1 MKTVKL
7 FIPLLALV
15 ISGAIFSSCKKEN
28 KEKDLKQNQL
38 AMTSDLDLMN
48 NELEING
55 RFTPDDPIGGTAV
68 VKITSGADPEGF
80 TFNADITESEYT
92 DGSTDYKYRGFFE
105 KVYAASKTNA
115 NERLIKVDPNG
126 DEIKVD
132 VEDGSL
138 DGTASVDC
146 KKTFICDYGFG
157 GFSMEIYTYTSRG
170 DEREALKISSDR
182 VPKQALVRFDFDD
195 SYKGFGKFKQNLT
208 LHDADFSVFSNGSY
222 YIGFK
227 QDSTDILYMQYKDE
241 KNIEVNPYE
250 LEEELIIELE

>member
-15 ISGAIFSSCKKEN
+15 ISGAIISSCKKEN

-38 AMTSDLDLMN
+38 AMTSELDLMN

-68 VKITSGADPEGF
+68 VKITSSADPEGF
-80 TFNADITESEYT
+80 TFNADVT
-92 DGSTDYKYRGFFE
+92 DRTYVDGNTDYKYRGFYE
-105 KVYAASKTNA
+105 KVYAGSKTNA
-115 NERLIKVDPNG
+115 NERFIKVDPNG
-126 DEIKVD
+126 DDIKIN

-138 DGTASVDC
+138 NGTASVDC
-146 KKTFICDYGFG
+146 KNTFVCDYGFSS
-157 GFSMEIYTYTSRG
+157 FSMEIYTYSSTG

-182 VPKQALVRFDFDD
+182 VPKQCLVRFEFDE
-195 SYKGFGKFKQNLT
+195 SYKGFGKFTQDLT
-208 LHDADFSVFSNGSY
+208 LQDADFSVFSNGSY

-241 KNIEVNPYE
+241 KSFEVNPYE
-250 LEEELIIELE
+250 LEEELIIEL

>member
-28 KEKDLKQNQL
+28 KEKDLKQNEL
-38 AMTSDLDLMN
+38 AMSSDLDLMN
-48 NELEING
+48 NELIVNG
-55 RFTPDDPIGGTAV
+55 RFTPDDGIGGTAV
-68 VKITSGADPEGF
+68 VKITSGADPDGF
-80 TFNADITESEYT
+80 TFNADVTDREYAD
-92 DGSTDYKYRGFFE
+92 DGTTYKYRGFYE
-105 KVYAASKTNA
+105 SVYAANKTNQ
-115 NERLIKVDPNG
+115 EKRLIKVDPNG

-138 DGTASVDC
+138 SGTTSVDC

-157 GFSMEIYTYTSRG
+157 GFSMEIYTYTSTG

-182 VPKQALVRFDFDD
+182 VPKQALVRFDFDE
-195 SYKGFGKFKQNLT
+195 SYKGFGKFTQDLT
-208 LHDADFSVFSNGSY
+208 LHDADYSVFSNGSY

-227 QDSTDILYMQYKDE
+227 QDSTDILYMQYKDVKSFE
-241 KNIEVNPYE
+241 LNPYE
-250 LEEELIIELE
+250 LDEELIIELE